1 VSRRRTTLPAATPA
15 EVTVAHTRLMK
26 CALEV
31 EDARAYWRHAAD
43 AERSPQRAFE
53 EYWFGAKSRA
63 RINVLF
69 ANFRA
74 RFDAYPEALAVLG
87 QWTLMDPGTRQQIA
101 HWHLQLSDP
110 LYRQFTGDFL
120 VDRRY
125 RNRGDVSRDMVV
137 DWVSDHGSQRWTMSS
152 RIQIA
157 SKLLSAA
164 YAAGLVDTNRD
175 PRPLVTPRVRDE
187 ALAYLMYLLR
197 DVVFEGTLLDNP
209 YVASVGLDGG
219 VLRDRLAALPGLR
232 VRRQGDLLD
241 FVWEYPSLAAWGDAM
256 FGASTGAA
264 DGDTSVTESA

>member
-1 VSRRRTTLPAATPA
+1 MNERGATAARNPT
-15 EVTVAHTRLMK
+15 EVTAVHTRLMK

-53 EYWFGAKSRA
+53 EYWFGAKSLA

-74 RFDAYPEALAVLG
+74 RFDAFPEALTVLG
-87 QWTLMDPGTRQQIA
+87 RWAHMDPSTRQQIA

-110 LYRQFTGDFL
+110 LYRQFTGVFL
-120 VDRRY
+120 VDRRC

-152 RIQIA
+152 RVQLA

-164 YAAGLVDTNRD
+164 YAAGLVETNRD
-175 PRPLVTPRVRDE
+175 PRPVATPRVRDE

-197 DVVFEGTLLDNP
+197 GVEFEGTLLDNP
-209 YVASVGLDGG
+209 YVASVGLEGG
-219 VLRDRLAALPGLR
+219 LLRDRLAALPGLR
-232 VRRQGDLLD
+232 VRRQGDLVD
-241 FVWEYPSLAAWGDAM
+241 FDWGYPSLAAWGDAV
-256 FGASTGAA
+256 FAA
-264 DGDTSVTESA
+264 DGVAPSYAEGLL